1 MISRLIIC
9 DRPYSFA
16 LDINVCNSYLEVIS
30 LFDAENTCECR
41 GQCDIERFI
50 GFASLGYYFRLYFN
64 SRHNFTM
71 NFVIEFDIK
80 TLLQEDV
87 TEFSNKK
94 YLSRKYQKLVTE
106 RGGKHDPLYI
116 I

>member
-1 MISRLIIC
+1 
-9 DRPYSFA
+9 
-16 LDINVCNSYLEVIS
+16 
-30 LFDAENTCECR
+30 
-41 GQCDIERFI
+41 
-50 GFASLGYYFRLYFN
+50 
-64 SRHNFTM
+64 M